1 MSEPYDPQKL
11 HPRPSAILR
20 QADPARI
27 AATREEALANADRPS
42 AEAPRTSEPSAW
54 QREGEVALRGLDP
67 RLLPSAHA
75 PGETRPLPEE
85 RPSSQLVELPMTTL
99 PSSLRW
105 LAAAVFLL
113 VLGGGLVL
121 LLAGREETAPE
132 TARGA
137 ESAIPTASPAPPP
150 AAETEIPP
158 PVATEPSAETAAPAP
173 LPSSPTP
180 TRSAGSPPP
189 KSPQAGELPPE
200 IY

>member
-54 QREGEVALRGLDP
+54 QREGEEALRGLDP

-113 VLGGGLVL
+113 VLGGGLLL
-121 LLAGREETAPE
+121 LLAGREETAPG

-137 ESAIPTASPAPPP
+137 ESAIPPAPPP
-150 AAETEIPP
+150 
-158 PVATEPSAETAAPAP
+158 PVAPPAP
-173 LPSSPTP
+173 LPPAP
-180 TRSAGSPPP
+180 IPPP
-189 KSPQAGELPPE
+189 PLAPSGGQSGPG
-200 IY
+200 